1 MGKNFS
7 LNTNKERPKSDFYQT
22 PYSITEQLLEVEKFE
37 GNILEPSC
45 GKGAISKVLTK
56 HGFDVTAQDYDE
68 GNGVDFLKFNKKFDN
83 IITNPPFR
91 LANEFVKHSLELA
104 NNKIAMLLPL
114 NYLHGVTRLN
124 EIYNLKKLKTVYVF
138 TRYPLL
144 TQDLRE
150 DGKYKTGMMV
160 YAWYIWDQKYNSY
173 PEIRWIDNNKYVL
186 SNKNLN

>member
-7 LNTNKERPKSDFYQT
+7 GNTNKERPKSDFYQT
-22 PYSITEQLLEVEKFE
+22 PYSMTEQLLQNEEFI
-37 GNILEPSC
+37 GNVLEPSC
-45 GKGAISKVLTK
+45 GKGAISKVLK
-56 HGFDVTAQDYDE
+56 DHNFDVTSQDYDE
-68 GNGVDFLKFNKKFDN
+68 GLGIDFLKFNKKFDN

-91 LANEFVKHSLELA
+91 LANEFVKKSLELA

-160 YAWYIWDQKYNSY
+160 YAWYIWDQKYYGY
-173 PEIRWIDNNKYVL
+173 PEIRWINNNEYVL
-186 SNKNLN
+186 SSKI

>member
-1 MGKNFS
+1 M
-7 LNTNKERPKSDFYQT
+7 
-22 PYSITEQLLEVEKFE
+22 TEQLLQNEEFI
-37 GNILEPSC
+37 GNVLEPSC
-45 GKGAISKVLTK
+45 GKGAISKVLK
-56 HGFDVTAQDYDE
+56 EHNFEVTAQDYDE
-68 GNGVDFLKFNKKFDN
+68 GLGIDFLKFNKKFDN

-91 LANEFVKHSLELA
+91 LANEFVKKSLELA

-160 YAWYIWDQKYNSY
+160 YAWYIWDQKYYEY
-173 PEIRWIDNNKYVL
+173 PEIRWIDNNEYVL
-186 SNKNLN
+186 SSKI